1 MAGTTIKADSLWDQQ
16 GLSRFGGDAIEA
28 FARAHEDKLSLCQTL
43 EEIADSLPD
52 EVDKQKCKLA
62 AREIWPLLRSVHS
75 FEEKIIFPALADRL
89 AHLSGIEQTIARLK
103 SEHAEDECYAEE
115 LTDTLLLLGA
125 GDKGVNFDA
134 VGYMLRGFFESV
146 RRHVAFEREIVL
158 RLVNDREMAGDTGR
172 QTH

>member
-1 MAGTTIKADSLWDQQ
+1 MAGTTTKADSLWDLQ
-16 GLSRFGGDAIEA
+16 GLSRFGGDAIQA
-28 FARAHEDKLSLCQTL
+28 FARAHDDKLSLCQTL

-89 AHLSGIEQTIARLK
+89 AHVDGIDETIARLK

-125 GDKGVNFDA
+125 GDRGVNFDA

-158 RLVNDREMAGDTGR
+158 RLARGTETTTDTGR

>member
-1 MAGTTIKADSLWDQQ
+1 MAGTTTKADSLWDQQ

-75 FEEKIIFPALADRL
+75 FEEKIIFPVLADRL
-89 AHLSGIEQTIARLK
+89 AHLSGIEETIARLK

-125 GDKGVNFDA
+125 GDRGVNFDA

-158 RLVNDREMAGDTGR
+158 RLVNDREMTGDTGR

>member
-1 MAGTTIKADSLWDQQ
+1 MAGTTSKADSLWDQQ
-16 GLSRFGGDAIEA
+16 GLSRFGGDAIQA

-89 AHLSGIEQTIARLK
+89 AHVVGIEQTIARLK

-125 GDKGVNFDA
+125 GDRGVNFEA

-158 RLVNDREMAGDTGR
+158 RLAADPVTQEAGR

>member
-1 MAGTTIKADSLWDQQ
+1 MAGTTSKADSLWDQQ
-16 GLSRFGGDAIEA
+16 GLSRFGGDAIQA

-89 AHLSGIEQTIARLK
+89 AHVVGIEQTIARLK

-125 GDKGVNFDA
+125 GDRGVNFDA

-158 RLVNDREMAGDTGR
+158 RLAADPVTQEAGR

>member
-1 MAGTTIKADSLWDQQ
+1 MHQRD
-16 GLSRFGGDAIEA
+16 
-28 FARAHEDKLSLCQTL
+28 
-43 EEIADSLPD
+43 
-52 EVDKQKCKLA
+52 KLA

-89 AHLSGIEQTIARLK
+89 AHVDGIDETIARLK

-125 GDKGVNFDA
+125 GDRGVNFDA

-158 RLVNDREMAGDTGR
+158 RLARGSEMTTDTGR

>member
-1 MAGTTIKADSLWDQQ
+1 MAGTTTKADSLWDQQ

-75 FEEKIIFPALADRL
+75 FEEKIIFPVLADRL
-89 AHLSGIEQTIARLK
+89 AHLSGIEETIARLK

-125 GDKGVNFDA
+125 GDRGVNFDA

-146 RRHVAFEREIVL
+146 RRHVAIEREIVL
-158 RLVNDREMAGDTGR
+158 RLVNDREMTGDTGR

>member
-1 MAGTTIKADSLWDQQ
+1 MAGTTTKADSLWDQQ

-89 AHLSGIEQTIARLK
+89 AHLSSIEETIARLK

-125 GDKGVNFDA
+125 GDRGVNFDA

-158 RLVNDREMAGDTGR
+158 RLVNDREMTGDTGR

>member
-1 MAGTTIKADSLWDQQ
+1 MASTSTKGDSLWDLQ
-16 GLSRFGGDAIEA
+16 GLSRFGGNPVEA
-28 FARAHEDKLSLCQTL
+28 FFRAHDDQLALCQAL

-52 EVDKQKCKLA
+52 QVDRQKCMLA
-62 AREIWPLLRSVHS
+62 ARQIWPLLRGVHS

-89 AHLSGIEQTIARLK
+89 AHVDGIDETIARLK

-125 GDKGVNFDA
+125 GDRGVNFDA

-158 RLVNDREMAGDTGR
+158 RLARGSETTTDTGR